1 MSNSVANSTIVGV
14 STRKWRTGFLHVQ
27 EFLETVLLNS
37 SATPPRT
44 IRAMAQMQKD
54 KGQPLTQTKT
64 KNHPKK
70 SFSNKPFSKD
80 NILALGGSQLEAD
93 VDLLKDLDENEAS
106 GSANTD
112 VGLSFS
118 LCCYNS
124 LFY

>member
-1 MSNSVANSTIVGV
+1 
-14 STRKWRTGFLHVQ
+14 VQ
-27 EFLETVLLNS
+27 EFLETVLLDS
-37 SATPPRT
+37 SATNNT
-44 IRAMAQMQKD
+44 MARMRKD

-70 SFSNKPFSKD
+70 SFSNKPIPKE
-80 NILALGGSQLEAD
+80 NILALGGSQAD

-112 VGLSFS
+112 VSLSFS
-118 LCCYNS
+118 LFCYNS